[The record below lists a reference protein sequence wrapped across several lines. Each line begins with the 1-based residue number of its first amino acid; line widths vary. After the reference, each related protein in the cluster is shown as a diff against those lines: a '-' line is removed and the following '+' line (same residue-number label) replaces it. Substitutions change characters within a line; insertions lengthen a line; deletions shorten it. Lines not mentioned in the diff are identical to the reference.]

1 MHRCHIH
8 HDRLL
13 SDAVALDRDESRHLK
28 TVLRLR
34 EGDPLELFDGSGLTR
49 AAVVGSLA
57 HNSMT
62 LRPTAPARSHP
73 PPRCAL
79 SLFACISKGRRMD
92 WTVEKAVELSVARIV
107 PVLSARTI
115 VRLDAAERRDKA
127 ERWRRVALDAARQS
141 ACAWLPEIAVP
152 VDFPAALALCQGCPP
167 VFTAALDASAV
178 PLRDAL
184 ADFAAP
190 PAAAGWFTGPEGDFT
205 PEELECLKRAGS
217 RLVSLGPT
225 TLRAET
231 AAIYGLCALGC
242 AWL

>member
-1 MHRCHIH
+1 MHRCHIEH
-8 HDRLL
+8 EPLL
-13 SDAVALDRDESRHLK
+13 GDTVTLDRDASRHLR

-34 EGDPLELFDGSGLTR
+34 EGDPLELFDGCGLTR
-49 AAVVGSLA
+49 PAVVASVAHHSL
-57 HNSMT
+57 T
-62 LRPTAPARSHP
+62 LVPSAPPRSHP

-79 SLFACISKGRRMD
+79 SLFACISKGRRME

-115 VRLDAAERRDKA
+115 VRLDAAERRAKA

-141 ACAWLPEIAVP
+141 SGAWLPEIALP
-152 VDFPAALALCQGCPP
+152 VDFADALQLCESCAP

-184 ADFAAP
+184 AEFAAP

-205 PEELECLKRAGS
+205 PAELDCLKRAGS
-217 RLVSLGPT
+217 RFVSLGPT
-225 TLRAET
+225 VLRAET
-231 AAIYGLCALGC
+231 AAVYGLCALGC